1 MAIRLSL
8 AVACAVSLL
17 LCSLVPY
24 ASQEYF
30 RDDFSPA
37 SPDDKYF
44 FEGALGDKLFSYA
57 ENGVYRIDTTNS
69 FDYGHSVLL
78 HNLSTYELEA
88 RGELAGN
95 TAPKLIEGRPV
106 KAGWG
111 ITFNYTEDAA
121 GRESF
126 LLALVNPAE
135 RTFVLRRVDGDDFT
149 NLLGPFACETV
160 HSSANVLR
168 AKVDAGRIEAFVNGE
183 QVGSVFEPSLLA
195 GGFGLYVT
203 PRTTGEFDYISVRT
217 EALPV
222 SVVHDDFSGSPAR
235 WFTGDQDGVT
245 YAYGDGAYIINA
257 TGGAMAGMSLFSG
270 EHADFEME
278 VSVRK
283 LAGPD
288 NHGFGV
294 FFQDFPNETGG
305 FDQFR
310 FLISNDG
317 WFTVQRSFED
327 LPRALFE
334 WAESERI
341 VADAGNCLRARML
354 NGRLSL
360 YINDYLVYELTDLPV
375 AEGKLGFYVS
385 AGVSAS
391 FDNFTIA
398 DF

>member
-1 MAIRLSL
+1 MRLSL
-8 AVACAVSLL
+8 AVVCVLVVL
-17 LCSLVPY
+17 LCSLSPY

-37 SPDDKYF
+37 GPADKFF
-44 FEGALGDKLFSYA
+44 FEGTLGDKLFTYA
-57 ENGVYRIDTTNS
+57 EGGVYRIDTTS
-69 FDYGHSVLL
+69 AFDYGHSVLL
-78 HNLSTYELEA
+78 HDLSTYELEA
-88 RGELAGN
+88 RGTLVGN
-95 TAPKLIEGRPV
+95 IAPKLIDGRPV

-111 ITFNYTEDAA
+111 VSFNYTEDAT

-126 LLALVNPAE
+126 LLALINPAE
-135 RTFVLRRVDGDDFT
+135 RTFVLRRIAGEDFT
-149 NLLGPFACETV
+149 NLLGPFACEAI
-160 HSSANVLR
+160 HSGANVLR
-168 AKVDAGRIEAFVNGE
+168 VKADAGRIEAFVNGE

-217 EALPV
+217 EAIPV
-222 SVVHDDFSGSPAR
+222 SVVHDDFAGSPAR
-235 WFTGDQDGVT
+235 WFTGDQDGVIYFYADET
-245 YAYGDGAYIINA
+245 YVINA
-257 TGGAMAGMSLFSG
+257 TGGAMAGMSLFPG
-270 EHADFEME
+270 EHVDFEME
-278 VSVRK
+278 ISVRK

-288 NHGFGV
+288 NYGFGI

-334 WAESERI
+334 WAENDRI
-341 VADAGNCLRARML
+341 VADAECRLRARML

-360 YINDYLVYELTDLPV
+360 YINDYLVYELTDLPG
-375 AEGKLGFYVS
+375 AAGKLGLYAS

-391 FDNFTIA
+391 FDNFALA

>member
-1 MAIRLSL
+1 MLARLSL
-8 AVACAVSLL
+8 DLICAFAALF
-17 LCSLVPY
+17 CAAAAF

-30 RDDFSPA
+30 RDDFTPEG
-37 SPDDKYF
+37 PDDKYL
-44 FEGALGDKLFSYA
+44 FEGALGDKLFGYA
-57 ENGVYRIDTTNS
+57 EGGVYRIDTTDS

-78 HNLSTYELEA
+78 HDLSTYELEA
-88 RGELAGN
+88 RGALVGN

-126 LLALVNPAE
+126 LLALINPAE
-135 RTFVLRRVDGDDFT
+135 RTFVLRRIVNDDFT
-149 NLLGPFACETV
+149 NLLGPFPCNAV
-160 HSSANVLR
+160 HSKSNVLR
-168 AKVDAGRIEAFVNGE
+168 VKVDAGRIEAFVNGE
-183 QVGSVFEPSLLA
+183 QVGSVFEPELLA

-203 PRTTGEFDYISVRT
+203 PRTVGEFDYISVRT
-217 EALPV
+217 EAVPV
-222 SVVHDDFSGSPAR
+222 SVVHDDFGGSPAR
-235 WFTGDQDGVT
+235 WFTGDQNGVI
-245 YAYGDGAYIINA
+245 YSYVDEAYVIDA
-257 TGGAMAGMSLFSG
+257 TGGEMAGMSLFPG
-270 EHADFEME
+270 EHVDFEME

-288 NHGFGV
+288 NYGFGV
-294 FFQDFPNETGG
+294 FFQDFPGESGG

-334 WAESERI
+334 WAESDRI
-341 VADAGNCLRARML
+341 LPDAQNRLRVFML
-354 NGRLSL
+354 NGQLSL
-360 YINDYLVYELTDLPV
+360 FINDYLVYELADLPSV
-375 AEGKLGFYVS
+375 PGKLGFYV
-385 AGVSAS
+385 AGGVSAA
-391 FDNFTIA
+391 FDDFTLV

>member
-1 MAIRLSL
+1 MRLSL
-8 AVACAVSLL
+8 SAVCVLALL
-17 LCSLVPY
+17 LCTLSPY

-37 SPDDKYF
+37 SPDDKFF
-44 FEGALGDKLFSYA
+44 FEGTLGDKLFSYA
-57 ENGVYRIDTTNS
+57 EGGVYRIDTANS

-78 HNLSTYELEA
+78 HDLSTYELEA
-88 RGELAGN
+88 RGALVGD
-95 TAPKLIEGRPV
+95 TAPKLIDGRPV

-111 ITFNYTEDAA
+111 ISFNYTEDAT

-126 LLALVNPAE
+126 LLALINPAE
-135 RTFVLRRVDGDDFT
+135 RTFVLRRIDGEDFS
-149 NLLGPFACETV
+149 NLLGPFACEAI
-160 HSSANVLR
+160 HSGANVLR
-168 AKVDAGRIEAFVNGE
+168 VKADAGRIEAFVNGE

-203 PRTTGEFDYISVRT
+203 PRTVGEFDYVSVNT
-217 EALPV
+217 EAVPV

-235 WFTGDQDGVT
+235 WFIGDQDGVT
-245 YAYGDGAYIINA
+245 YAYTDGAYIINA
-257 TGGAMAGMSLFSG
+257 TGGVMAGMSLFPG
-270 EHADFEME
+270 EHVDFEME

-288 NHGFGV
+288 NYGFGI

-310 FLISNDG
+310 FLSSNDG

-341 VADAGNCLRARML
+341 VADAENHLRARML

-360 YINDYLVYELTDLPV
+360 YINDYLVYELTDLPG
-375 AEGKLGFYVS
+375 AAGKLGLYVS

-391 FDNFTIA
+391 FDDFTLA